1 MQCPKCSADVS
12 VDRSF
17 CPELGG
23 FCPER
28 GSGGSWRCPSCGAV
42 VDPLA
47 ESCTS
52 CNKQLA
58 TVVDV
63 TYTRDADDLT
73 KDLAKVKGEL
83 EDSQRREAA
92 TADVLKAISRSTFDL
107 QAVLDTLVASAARLC
122 DSEVE
127 LYRREDD
134 TYYLV
139 AQHGYIDEYKQ
150 FVETHPILP
159 ERGSAVGR
167 MGLEGRTVHIPDVLA
182 DPDYTYL
189 TGQKIGKYRAVLSV
203 PLIREGKPT
212 GALALTRS
220 RAGPFTPKQ
229 IELVETFA
237 DQAVI
242 AIENARLFEEVQA
255 RTRDLAHTVDQLEAL
270 SEVGQAIS
278 STLDLK
284 AVLNAILAHACRLA
298 ESGGGAIYV
307 YNSEQHWFEL
317 EAANNM
323 SEELI
328 AAVRARPI
336 QLEDTL
342 IGQCAVSRKIVQI
355 DDLMNAPPHPL
366 FKLHLKAGTRALLA
380 VPLLH
385 QDEVIGALVV
395 RRKRAGT
402 FGDDKL
408 GLLQSFASQSAVA
421 IQNARLF
428 REIEEKSE
436 QLELASQHKSQ
447 FLANM
452 SHEFRT
458 PLNAILGY
466 AELMQDG
473 IYGEL
478 SEKTRGV
485 LDRVQANG
493 RHLLGLINDVLDLS
507 KIEAGQLTLRLE
519 EFSMSH
525 VVETVRIAAE
535 SLAAKKK
542 IPIEIEMVRALP
554 VGRGD
559 ERRIAQVLLNLVGN
573 AIKFTETG
581 VVRVAASASD
591 GRFSVKVADTGPGI
605 PISEQQR
612 IFEEFHQVDSSN
624 TKKKGGTGLGLAIA
638 KRIVEM
644 HGGRIWV
651 ESEMGKGSTFQFE
664 LPVRAEDRAGAP

>member
-1 MQCPKCSADVS
+1 M
-12 VDRSF
+12 
-17 CPELGG
+17 
-23 FCPER
+23 
-28 GSGGSWRCPSCGAV
+28 
-42 VDPLA
+42 
-47 ESCTS
+47 
-52 CNKQLA
+52 
-58 TVVDV
+58 
-63 TYTRDADDLT
+63 
-73 KDLAKVKGEL
+73 
-83 EDSQRREAA
+83 
-92 TADVLKAISRSTFDL
+92 LKAISRSTFDL

-127 LYRREDD
+127 LYRREGE
-134 TYYLV
+134 TYHLV
-139 AQHGYIDEYKQ
+139 AQHGYINEYKQ

-159 ERGSAVGR
+159 QRGSAVGR
-167 MGLEGRTVHIPDVLA
+167 VGLEGRTVHIPDVLA

-189 TGQKIGKYRAVLSV
+189 AGQKLGKYRAVLSV
-203 PLIREGKPT
+203 PLLREGKPT

-220 RAGPFTPKQ
+220 HPGPFTPKQ
-229 IELVETFA
+229 IALVETFA

-242 AIENARLFEEVQA
+242 AIENARLFDEVQA
-255 RTRDLAHTVDQLEAL
+255 RTRDLARTVDELKAL
-270 SEVGQAIS
+270 SEVGQAIG

-298 ESGGGAIYV
+298 DSGGGAIYV
-307 YNSEQHWFEL
+307 FDAVRRQFEL
-317 EAANNM
+317 EAAHNM

-336 QLEDTL
+336 RLDDIL
-342 IGQCAVSRKIVQI
+342 IGQCAARRGTVQI
-355 DDLMNAPPHPL
+355 DDLTKAPPHPL
-366 FKLHLKAGTRALLA
+366 FELHLKAGTRALLA

-395 RRKRAGT
+395 RRKGAGA
-402 FGDDKL
+402 FAGDTL
-408 GLLQSFASQSAVA
+408 GLLQSFASQSAIA

-428 REIEEKSE
+428 REIGDKSH
-436 QLELASQHKSQ
+436 QLEVASQHKSQ

-478 SEKTRGV
+478 SAKTKGV
-485 LDRVQANG
+485 LERVQANG

-519 EFSMSH
+519 EFSMND
-525 VVETVRIAAE
+525 VVETVLIATE
-535 SLAAKKK
+535 SLAARKR
-542 IPIEIEMVRALP
+542 IPIEIEVPRALP

-581 VVRVAASASD
+581 TVRIAASARD

-605 PISEQQR
+605 PASDQQR
-612 IFEEFHQVDSSN
+612 IFEEFHQIDSSN

-651 ESEMGKGSTFQFE
+651 DSEMGKGSTFQFE
-664 LPVRAEDRAGAP
+664 LPVRAEGRTGAA